1 MTPREGGVAFAG
13 TAVTNG
19 VVCNRNTPSGETRML
34 WLLLRLATV
43 LLAMGAA
50 GDVLITVL
58 AVGGIDHVA
67 AALAGPLA
75 MQVRTNFLYAG
86 LMLAGSLLCWLATG
100 VLYLLYRLEAR
111 LRDPYDDHPK
121 MAPNQVRHRH

>member
-1 MTPREGGVAFAG
+1 
-13 TAVTNG
+13 
-19 VVCNRNTPSGETRML
+19 ML

-50 GDVLITVL
+50 GVALITVL

-75 MQVRTNFLYAG
+75 ASVRTDFVYAG

-100 VLYLLYRLEAR
+100 VLYLFYRLEAR
-111 LRDPYDDHPK
+111 LRDPYEDHPK
-121 MAPNQVRHRH
+121 MAPDQVRDRH